1 MWMDLEDIML
11 SEIGQTQKNK
21 YRMTS
26 LTYGIQKEKKKTT
39 TKFTHIQS
47 RNRLVVARGQSLR
60 GGWEKWVKGVERY
73 KISKPCM

>member
-1 MWMDLEDIML
+1 MDLEDIML

-26 LTYGIQKEKKKTT
+26 HMESKKKKKTT
-39 TKFTHIQS
+39 TKFTDIQN

-60 GGWEKWVKGVERY
+60 GGWEKWVKGVKRY